1 MRLTVVLLAAALLAT
16 ACTDSPPPPP
26 PEGTLRIGFPNGPI
40 LDEPSF
46 IFALWTPLID
56 YDPATG
62 KVTPR
67 AAESVTS
74 ADLRTWTIKL
84 KPDKYI
90 DGAPVTAQSYVDA
103 WAMLHP
109 LPGGVATAVDPQTVQ
124 VVFAQP
130 MSEVPAMLAS
140 ERSLPVRM
148 DKPDAGNGPFMLD
161 PNPDPDRP
169 RHSYRLVRMAKA
181 PGKVNVVEVRLF
193 DDPAKAYDEVVAG
206 TLDMSLVVPGSRH
219 EAMHKDF
226 ADRHAIWPRPRL
238 SVLAFGAD
246 APEAAAR
253 FAVSMSLD
261 RKALAA
267 GPMDN
272 QVDAA
277 TALIPPALSPGERS
291 GACRACNLDAAA
303 AMSLK
308 AQSGLTSVALRA
320 GPVADQVHSALGVDT
335 KSGVKIEQKDLRVDS
350 LSPYE
355 FFTKLGVPSVQ
366 QFLDAAAASADPAER
381 AQQYRLAEN
390 QILRDLPVIPLWTA
404 HGHAIWSPRVRDVA
418 ATAAHGVDLPA
429 ISL

>member
-1 MRLTVVLLAAALLAT
+1 MRLTVVLVAAALLAT

-26 PEGTLRIGFPNGPI
+26 PEGVLRIGFPNTPI

-46 IFALWTPLID
+46 NFALWTPLID
-56 YDPATG
+56 YDPTTS

-74 ADLRTWTIKL
+74 TDLKTWTIKL

-109 LPGGVATAVDPQTVQ
+109 LPGGVATAVDRQTIQ

-140 ERSLPVRM
+140 ERSLPVRW
-148 DKPDAGNGPFMLD
+148 DKPEAGNGPFMLD
-161 PNPDPDRP
+161 PRQPGDPW
-169 RHSYRLVRMAKA
+169 RLVRMAKA

-193 DDPAKAYDEVVAG
+193 DDPAKAYDEVAAG

-219 EAMHKDF
+219 DAMHKDF
-226 ADRHAIWPRPRL
+226 ADRHAIWPRPRSAVL
-238 SVLAFGAD
+238 SFGAD

-277 TALIPPALSPGERS
+277 TALIPPALAPGERS

-303 AMSLK
+303 AKSLK
-308 AQSGLTSVALRA
+308 AQSGLTSVALKA
-320 GPVADQVHSALGVDT
+320 GPVADQVRSVLGVDT

-355 FFTKLGVPSVQ
+355 FFTQLGVPSVQ

-418 ATAAHGVDLPA
+418 ATAAHGIDLAA